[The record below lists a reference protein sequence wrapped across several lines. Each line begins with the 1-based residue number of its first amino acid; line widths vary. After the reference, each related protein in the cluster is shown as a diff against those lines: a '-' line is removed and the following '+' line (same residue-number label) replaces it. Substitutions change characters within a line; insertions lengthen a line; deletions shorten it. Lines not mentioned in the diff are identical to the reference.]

1 MMRSWI
7 VFQQRCGCECR
18 EERAALRIQAVWRKY
33 VLRREYL
40 EFRRGVVLVQSAWR
54 RRRARRE
61 LRRLRQEA
69 REATKLLQDKRSL
82 EEKVAELQNVLEV
95 VQNQRNELKQ
105 QYKVCVHPDEPAS
118 CTCILYLMKELLHE

>member
-1 MMRSWI
+1 
-7 VFQQRCGCECR
+7 
-18 EERAALRIQAVWRKY
+18 

-82 EEKVAELQNVLEV
+82 EEKVTELQNVLEV

-105 QYKVCVHPDEPAS
+105 QYKVRDPMTRAPLGKSAG
-118 CTCILYLMKELLHE
+118 LALF

>member
-1 MMRSWI
+1 M
-7 VFQQRCGCECR
+7 
-18 EERAALRIQAVWRKY
+18 Y

-105 QYKVCVHPDEPAS
+105 QYKVRVGS
-118 CTCILYLMKELLHE
+118 MKGPFNDRECSITVVRLPLQTLCHCLPRVAGVKVPRGAGVEEAEDRRC